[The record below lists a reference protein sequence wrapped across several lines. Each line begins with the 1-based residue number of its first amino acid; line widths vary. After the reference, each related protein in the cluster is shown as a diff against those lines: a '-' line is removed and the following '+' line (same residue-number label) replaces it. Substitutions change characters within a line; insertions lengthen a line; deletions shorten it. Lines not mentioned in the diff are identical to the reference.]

1 MKNVAQKTSEKN
13 LPSIAETGKTLFNGF
28 TSHEVEID
36 FNRKR
41 AAYLA
46 NMSIANQ
53 YGGKQ

>member
-1 MKNVAQKTSEKN
+1 MKNIAQKTSEKN
-13 LPSIAETGKTLFNGF
+13 LPSIAETGRTLSNGF
-28 TSHEVEID
+28 ISHEAEID

-46 NMSIANQ
+46 NARTVQ